1 MKVGFVIVFLILWTS
16 FLGQNLVF
24 DSTFNRLGEFY
35 QTDGLYLQWHEGVF
49 SRGGVLP
56 LKHAAYHSAAF
67 QFRVSSVK
75 VDPNFIVAKL
85 TEELQAGMIYE
96 IQLEVQKDHFSP
108 LSIREI
114 QLYFGSS
121 INTSTTFLHGAA
133 REQLIGVSLD
143 SVSSKEF
150 HIINAAY
157 TAQGGEEFVYLG
169 SLDQRFSIGETAR
182 LGLLMADR
190 SYDELPSNC
199 TYYVRSISIRK
210 MSDKGKKID
219 LSLEDNWYNLKSG
232 QRNLVINGGAEADL
246 FKRYYTNE
254 TTFKSTGS
262 LIAPFVYSLNEHCL
276 QVDQLD
282 SNDYRSVYDVNQLC
296 YMGDGQ
302 FIIDV
307 LKTNFYH
314 QYGEVIWRDE
324 GKEYDTHH
332 IYERT
337 VTANTQPY
345 AYGEYLVLPLK
356 EPLVSGKSYHWSSM
370 IKISETGCYGVDYL
384 GVHFLDEFP
393 QNIFDT
399 LWQRS
404 PEKVLELGFLTSTQA
419 WSEFNLNYQ
428 ARGGERFI
436 ALGHLPVINGVKR
449 NETFKRQ
456 FDTDCG
462 PNEYNCLDRYV
473 FYKDSLF
480 ARYQVDNIFLAEET
494 QQNYNSAIFPPG
506 KRVQMEIIFTCMS
519 KSSVNDSHL
528 DIVKS
533 ALINAQQVLRI
544 EDAIC
549 IVDQRKKD
557 PVILDPNP
565 IINKK
570 RILRKIDKPKPSKK
584 VKNRV
589 LPPELVLFGE
599 GVDDV
604 NINHLI
610 LVMDENGDLS
620 NVQHKLNKF
629 TNNGGTLTIYYVGSA
644 EKWNDFQNTLS
655 SLENVNLLDS
665 RDISS
670 RTMVEILLRN

>member
-1 MKVGFVIVFLILWTS
+1 MKAGFVIVFLVLWLS
-16 FLGQNLVF
+16 GWGQNLVF
-24 DSTFNRLGEFY
+24 DSTFSRLGEFY
-35 QTDGLYLQWHEGVF
+35 RTEGLHLQWHEGVF

-56 LKHAAYHSAAF
+56 VKQVDEHLAAF

-75 VDPNFIVAKL
+75 VDPDFIVAKL

-121 INTSTTFLHGAA
+121 INTNTTFLHGAA
-133 REQLIGVSLD
+133 REQLVGISLD

-150 HIINAAY
+150 HIIKAAY

-169 SLDQRFSIGETAR
+169 SLDQQFSIGETAR

-190 SYDELPSNC
+190 SYNGLPSNC
-199 TYYVRSISIRK
+199 TYYVRSISVRK
-210 MSDKGKKID
+210 TNERGMKVD
-219 LSLEDNWYNLKSG
+219 LSLADNWYNLKSG
-232 QRNLVINGGAEADL
+232 QRNLVINGGAEAAL
-246 FKRYYTNE
+246 FKRYFTNE
-254 TTFKSTGS
+254 TTFQSTGS
-262 LIAPFVYSLNEHCL
+262 LIAPFTYSLNEHCP

-314 QYGEVIWRDE
+314 QYAEVVWRDE
-324 GKEYDTHH
+324 GKEYDTYHV
-332 IYERT
+332 YEKKAT
-337 VTANTQPY
+337 VNTSPY
-345 AYGEYLVLPLK
+345 AYGEYLILPLK

-370 IKISETGCYGVDYL
+370 VKISETGCYGVDYM
-384 GVHFLDEFP
+384 GIHFLDDFP
-393 QNIFDT
+393 ENTQDT

-404 PEKVLELGFLTSTQA
+404 PEKVINLSHLISTQA
-419 WSEFNLNYQ
+419 WNEFNLNYL

-436 ALGHLPVINGVKR
+436 ALGHLPTFNGVKR

-456 FDTDCG
+456 FDGDCG
-462 PNEYNCLDRYV
+462 PNEYNCPDRYV

-480 ARYQVDNIFLAEET
+480 ARYQVDNIFLAEGTPEK
-494 QQNYNSAIFPPG
+494 YNSAVFPPG
-506 KRVQMEIIFTCMS
+506 KRVQMEIIFTSMA
-519 KSSVNDSHL
+519 KSSVEDSSL
-528 DIVKS
+528 NMVKS
-533 ALINAQQVLRI
+533 TLINAQQVLRV

-584 VKNRV
+584 IKNPV

-599 GVDDV
+599 GVDEV

-620 NVQHKLNKF
+620 HARDKLNKF
-629 TNNGGTLTIYYVGSA
+629 TDNGGMLTVFYVGGA
-644 EKWNDFQNTLS
+644 EGWTDFQEKLN
-655 SLENVNLLDS
+655 SLEKVKLLCPK
-665 RDISS
+665 DISDQ
-670 RTMVEILLRN
+670 TMIALLLQD